1 MAASPIPPSG
11 HIPPAFL
18 QTLVELD
25 KGIADVIASE
35 KNANKKMAAGKSKA
49 VSSMKQAL
57 KKKAKEFEILLKTYN
72 EVSISL
78 AKRVKLTDRIPK
90 YTLPHTTKPMSHLSS
105 PRRQRRE
112 NHLVLVLSERMMPIS
127 KLSVE
132 VDEH

>member
-11 HIPPAFL
+11 HIPPSFL

-57 KKKAKEFEILLKTYN
+57 KKKSKEFEILLKTYN
-72 EVSISL
+72 EVSLSMAIGNEL
-78 AKRVKLTDRIPK
+78 IIRTPK
-90 YTLPHTTKPMSHLSS
+90 HTLPPTTRLTSLLWSLK
-105 PRRQRRE
+105 RQRRE
-112 NHLVLVLSERMMPIS
+112 NRSVLELQERMMRIS
-127 KLSVE
+127 KLLVE
-132 VDEH
+132 VDAH